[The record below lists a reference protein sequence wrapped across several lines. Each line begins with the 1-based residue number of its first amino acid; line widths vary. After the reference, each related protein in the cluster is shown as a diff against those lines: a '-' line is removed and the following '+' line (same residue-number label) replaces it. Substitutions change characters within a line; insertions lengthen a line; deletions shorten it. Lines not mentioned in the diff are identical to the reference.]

1 MKKILV
7 ALTMTICLIFV
18 SAQARA
24 EGLSITAYSQVWG
37 KYLGGNGGIFYDKPV
52 HQSRTTVC
60 YRGFCGDIWGSYSLD
75 GRNGFGK
82 EVDFTG
88 WYGNDWAEIGVAYFA
103 LWPKGFS
110 DVVQPFLKLKHQ
122 FTVGK
127 HEFIPYGKL
136 ELYWPVSGSIPQHGA
151 IFAAGLAHTWHL
163 MAVLDFNHEPTLK
176 YDNGAFGNNS
186 AVIGQYKADLSWKLN
201 KNLTVQLPMLKASTP
216 LTKVRDGRKTEYVV
230 GVGAVFAFNWSDLAK

>member
-7 ALTMTICLIFV
+7 ALTICLLFASV
-18 SAQARA
+18 QAYA
-24 EGLSITAYSQVWG
+24 EDPSITAYPQVWG
-37 KYLGGNGGIFYDKPV
+37 KYLGGNGGIFHDKPV
-52 HQSRTTVC
+52 HQTGTTVC

-88 WYGNDWAEIGVAYFA
+88 WYGNDWMEVGVGYFA

-110 DVVQPFLKLKHQ
+110 DVVQPFLKLKRQ

-127 HEFIPYGKL
+127 HELMPYGKL
-136 ELYWPVSGSIPQHGA
+136 ELYWPASGNIPQSGA
-151 IFAAGLAHTWHL
+151 IFAAGLLHTWHL
-163 MAVLDFNHEPTLK
+163 LQFLDFNHEPALK
-176 YDNGAFGNNS
+176 FDNGAFGNDS
-186 AVIGQYKADLSWKLN
+186 AVIGQYKADLSWKLD

-216 LTKVRDGRKTEYVV
+216 LTMVRDGRKTEFVV
-230 GVGAVFAFNWSDLAK
+230 GTGAVFSFNWSDMVK